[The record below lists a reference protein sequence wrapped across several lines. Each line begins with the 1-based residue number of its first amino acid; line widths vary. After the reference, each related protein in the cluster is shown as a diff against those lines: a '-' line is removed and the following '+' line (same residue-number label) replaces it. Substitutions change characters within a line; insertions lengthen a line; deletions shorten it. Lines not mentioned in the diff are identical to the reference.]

1 MTIQS
6 STPSPLLDHC
16 PETLPKAAYMD
27 IDWYKKE
34 LSTIWSNNWVMVG
47 RAADFPAGSVTRRS
61 LGGADVLVVSDANGK
76 LSAFHNAC
84 RHRGAALCTAQQ
96 EAFGG
101 KLIKCPYHAW
111 SYATDG
117 RLISTGFGRPTADFD
132 KSEHGLFPVSLME
145 WNGFVFLSLSK
156 DPGPLTPDMGLNALD
171 NWPMADLVRGHVFE
185 KELDCNWKIF
195 WENYNECLHC
205 PGIHPELSD
214 LVPVYREGVMSE
226 AERKNKP
233 GGVELSPLKEG
244 AQTWTANGQPCGPEF
259 PNLTTT
265 ERRTAH
271 NFVTLYPSAF
281 IVAHVDYVR
290 SVTLIPMGPEKTKLR
305 AEWLFLP
312 ETMAA
317 PGFDLE
323 NVTGFAT
330 LVMEQDGAACELN
343 QKGIASPAYDRG
355 RLMPEEFDIH
365 NFHKWVLAEMA
376 D

>member
-1 MTIQS
+1 
-6 STPSPLLDHC
+6 
-16 PETLPKAAYMD
+16 
-27 IDWYKKE
+27 
-34 LSTIWSNNWVMVG
+34 
-47 RAADFPAGSVTRRS
+47 
-61 LGGADVLVVSDANGK
+61 
-76 LSAFHNAC
+76 
-84 RHRGAALCTAQQ
+84 
-96 EAFGG
+96 
-101 KLIKCPYHAW
+101 
-111 SYATDG
+111 
-117 RLISTGFGRPTADFD
+117 
-132 KSEHGLFPVSLME
+132 
-145 WNGFVFLSLSK
+145 
-156 DPGPLTPDMGLNALD
+156 
-171 NWPMADLVRGHVFE
+171 
-185 KELDCNWKIF
+185 
-195 WENYNECLHC
+195 
-205 PGIHPELSD
+205 
-214 LVPVYREGVMSE
+214 MSE

>member
-6 STPSPLLDHC
+6 PTPSPLLDHC

-76 LSAFHNAC
+76 LSAFHNTC
-84 RHRGAALCTAQQ
+84 RHRGAALCATHQ
-96 EAFGG
+96 ESFGG

-117 RLISTGFGRPTADFD
+117 CLISTGFGQPTADFD
-132 KSEHGLFPVSLME
+132 KSEHSLFPVSLME
-145 WNGFVFLSLSK
+145 WNGFVFLSLPK
-156 DPGPLTPDMGLNALD
+156 DPGPLSPDMGLNALD
-171 NWPMADLVRGHVFE
+171 NWPMNDLVCGHVFE
-185 KELDCNWKIF
+185 KELYCNWKIF

-233 GGVELSPLKEG
+233 GGAELSPLKEG

-290 SVTLIPMGPEKTKLR
+290 SVTLTPLGPEKTKLR

-312 ETMAA
+312 DTMAA
-317 PGFDLE
+317 PGFDLK
-323 NVTGFAT
+323 NVTEFAT

-343 QKGIASPAYDRG
+343 QKGIASPAYERG

-365 NFHKWVLAEMA
+365 YFHKWVLAEMG

>member
-6 STPSPLLDHC
+6 PTPSPLLDHC
-16 PETLPKAAYMD
+16 PETLSKAAYTD
-27 IDWYKKE
+27 IDWYNKE
-34 LSTIWSNNWVMVG
+34 LATIWSNNWVMVG
-47 RAADFPAGSVTRRS
+47 RNADFPAGSVTRRS
-61 LGGADVLVVSDANGK
+61 LGSADALVVSDANGE
-76 LSAFHNAC
+76 LSAFHNVC

-96 EAFGG
+96 ESFGG
-101 KLIKCPYHAW
+101 KLIRCPYHAW

-117 RLISTGFGRPTADFD
+117 RLISTGFGQPTADFN
-132 KSEHGLFPVSLME
+132 KSEHSLFPVSLME

-156 DPGPLTPDMGLNALD
+156 DPGPLSPDMGLNALD
-171 NWPMADLVRGHVFE
+171 NWPMHDLVCGHIFE

-233 GGVELSPLKEG
+233 GGAELSPLKEG

-290 SVTLIPMGPEKTKLR
+290 SVTLTPLGPEKTKLR

-312 ETMAA
+312 EAMAA
-317 PGFDLE
+317 PGFDLK
-323 NVTGFAT
+323 NVTEFAT

-343 QKGIASPAYDRG
+343 QKGIASPAYERG

-365 NFHKWVLAEMA
+365 NFHKWVLAEMG

>member
-6 STPSPLLDHC
+6 PTPSPLLDHC
-16 PETLPKAAYMD
+16 PETLSKAAYTD
-27 IDWYKKE
+27 IDWYNKE
-34 LSTIWSNNWVMVG
+34 LATIWSNNWVMVG
-47 RAADFPAGSVTRRS
+47 RNADFPAGSVTRRS
-61 LGGADVLVVSDANGK
+61 LCSADALVVSDANGE
-76 LSAFHNAC
+76 LSAFHNVC

-96 EAFGG
+96 ESFGG
-101 KLIKCPYHAW
+101 KLIRCPYHAW

-117 RLISTGFGRPTADFD
+117 RLISTGFGQPTADFN
-132 KSEHGLFPVSLME
+132 KSEHSLFPVSLME

-156 DPGPLTPDMGLNALD
+156 DPGPLSPDMGLNALD
-171 NWPMADLVRGHVFE
+171 NWPMHDLVCGHIFE

-233 GGVELSPLKEG
+233 GGAELSPLKEG

-290 SVTLIPMGPEKTKLR
+290 SVTLTPLGPEKTKLR

-312 ETMAA
+312 EAMAA
-317 PGFDLE
+317 PGFDLK
-323 NVTGFAT
+323 NVTEFAT

-343 QKGIASPAYDRG
+343 QKGIASPAYERG

-365 NFHKWVLAEMA
+365 NFHKWVLAEMG

>member
-6 STPSPLLDHC
+6 PTPSPLLDHC
-16 PETLPKAAYMD
+16 PETLPKAAYTD

-34 LSTIWSNNWVMVG
+34 LTTIWSNNWVMVG
-47 RAADFPAGSVTRRS
+47 RKADFPAGSVTRRS
-61 LGGADVLVVSDANGK
+61 LGGADVLVVSNSNGE
-76 LSAFHNAC
+76 LRAFHNAC

-96 EAFGG
+96 ESFGG
-101 KLIKCPYHAW
+101 KLIRCPYHAW

-117 RLISTGFGRPTADFD
+117 RLISTGFGQPTADFD
-132 KSEHGLFPVSLME
+132 KSEHSLFPVSLME
-145 WNGFVFLSLSK
+145 WNGFVFLSVSK
-156 DPGPLTPDMGLNALD
+156 DPGPLSPDMGLNALD
-171 NWPMADLVRGHVFE
+171 NWPMNDLVCGHVFE

-233 GGVELSPLKEG
+233 GGAELSPLKEG

-259 PNLTTT
+259 PNLTKT

-290 SVTLIPMGPEKTKLR
+290 TVTLTPLGPEKTKLR

-343 QKGIASPAYDRG
+343 QKGIASPAYERG

-365 NFHKWVLAEMA
+365 NFHKWVLAEMG